1 MIHLTKKRKKNKRL
15 FLKGEGFIWATI
27 FVLLLAIPVSEVYVK
42 EILSESNIALE
53 EVKNKI
59 ENQEGINESLQMEIN
74 ELASLD
80 KIQEVAN
87 ENGLTYN
94 NNNVKVVAN
103 K

>member
-1 MIHLTKKRKKNKRL
+1 MSKKNNKKYQKRK
-15 FLKGEGFIWATI
+15 LKGEGVIWATI
-27 FVLLLAIPVSEVYVK
+27 FILLLSIPVCEVYIKAV
-42 EILSESNIALE
+42 LSESNIALE

-94 NNNVKVVAN
+94 NNNIKVVAN